1 MHKGITKK
9 SVKLAILPIK
19 YIKRRQLNVEPTFNQ
34 QANRYIDQKITPSEV
49 KKLLKP
55 HKITTLDLGSKIN

>member
-19 YIKRRQLNVEPTFNQ
+19 YIKRRQLNVEPTSNQ

-49 KKLLKP
+49 DEK
-55 HKITTLDLGSKIN
+55 